1 MKWLKL
7 VAVCLAL
14 PAAVLSA
21 QQIPPGTTLPVMLN
35 STLDTRKDKPSRE
48 ISARIMQNILLPDG
62 ARVPAGSRLVGHI
75 LHVNAPS
82 NNASSRLVFKFD
94 QVVTHGRSI
103 PITTS
108 LRAMAS
114 MMDVYEAQMPTNA
127 LDDYGT
133 TNSDWNT
140 VQVGGD
146 AVYRGNGQ
154 VIAPD
159 NQVVGSATIGGDV
172 TAKLAEVPAGGCRG
186 AIDGN
191 DREQALW
198 LFSTSACGAY
208 GFNDLKI
215 AHAGRTTPLGEI
227 VLESPTNV
235 HVAGGS
241 GLLLRVVSSN

>member
-1 MKWLKL
+1 MVRALPDTRARVPYAPGCRDMKWLKL

-14 PAAVLSA
+14 SAAVLSA

-35 STLDTRKDKPSRE
+35 STLDARRDKPSRE
-48 ISARIMQNILLPDG
+48 IFARIMQNILLPDG

-75 LHVNAPS
+75 LQVSAPS
-82 NNASSRLVFKFD
+82 NNSSSRLVFKFD

-146 AVYRGNGQ
+146 AAYRGNGQ
-154 VIAPD
+154 V
-159 NQVVGSATIGGDV
+159 
-172 TAKLAEVPAGGCRG
+172 
-186 AIDGN
+186 
-191 DREQALW
+191 
-198 LFSTSACGAY
+198 F
-208 GFNDLKI
+208 
-215 AHAGRTTPLGEI
+215 
-227 VLESPTNV
+227 
-235 HVAGGS
+235 
-241 GLLLRVVSSN
+241 

>member
-1 MKWLKL
+1 MKWMKRF
-7 VAVCLAL
+7 VACLAL
-14 PAAVLSA
+14 SAAVLSA
-21 QQIPPGTTLPVMLN
+21 QQIPAGTTLPVMLN
-35 STLDTRKDKPSRE
+35 STLDARKDKPSRE

-75 LHVNAPS
+75 LQVSAPS

-94 QVVTHGRSI
+94 QVVTHRRSI

-114 MMDVYEAQMPTNA
+114 MMDVHEAQLPTNA

-133 TNSDWNT
+133 TYSDWNT

-154 VIAPD
+154 VITSD
-159 NQVVGSATIGGDV
+159 NQVVGKAAIGGEV

-208 GFNDLKI
+208 GFSDLKI
-215 AHAGRTTPLGEI
+215 AHAGRATPLGEI

-235 HVAGGS
+235 HVTSGS
-241 GLLLRVVSSN
+241 GLLLRVVNSN